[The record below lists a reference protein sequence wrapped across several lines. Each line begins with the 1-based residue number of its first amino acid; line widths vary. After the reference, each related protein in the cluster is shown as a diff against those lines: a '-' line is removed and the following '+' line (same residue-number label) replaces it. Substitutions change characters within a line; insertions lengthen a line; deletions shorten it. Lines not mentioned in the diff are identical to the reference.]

1 MGEPMDRFKSP
12 FVSQTTF
19 EGLFPNLEDVFVEGT
34 LGESAYNRDSIRFS
48 IRERGGLI
56 RCPNSKCWGG
66 GFVVDFPAGDMHR
79 EGVKEKDIRIP
90 CAGRENS
97 YKGRRSGQPCPYSM
111 EATIKLKPK
120 GAAPRSAD

>member
-1 MGEPMDRFKSP
+1 MGEPMDRSKSP

-19 EGLFPNLEDVFVEGT
+19 EGLFPDLEDVIVEGT
-34 LGESAYNRDSIRFS
+34 IGESAYNRDPIRFS

-56 RCPNSKCWGG
+56 RCPNSKCWSG

-79 EGVKEKDIRIP
+79 EGLAEKTVRIR

-111 EATIKLKPK
+111 EGTIKLKPK
-120 GAAPRSAD
+120 AAAPGSAD